1 MQGSLEEIAYTL
13 GGAVVSPGPGSAELI
28 VALLVAFGFV
38 VSALVSLVP
47 GRHGQDI
54 RWPRH

>member
-28 VALLVAFGFV
+28 VALLVAFGFI

-47 GRHGQDI
+47 GRHSQDV

>member
-1 MQGSLEEIAYTL
+1 MQDSLEEIAYTL
-13 GGAVVSPGPGSAELI
+13 GGAVVAPGPGSAELI
-28 VALLVAFGFV
+28 VALLVACGFF

-47 GRHGQDI
+47 GRHDQDI